1 MKQSDSSRDA
11 PTSDHKARSRTI
23 RPKRP
28 TSDATAATQ
37 PGLDT
42 SLLEA
47 LTDLREAVTRRL
59 PANQESPENKK
70 HAAAIE
76 RLMRRYFGRIET
88 AFPWGNVTAL
98 YNRHV
103 RD

>member
-1 MKQSDSSRDA
+1 MKQSDSFRDA
-11 PTSDHKARSRTI
+11 STSDPSARSRPI

-28 TSDATAATQ
+28 TSDGPAAPQ
-37 PGLDT
+37 PGADT

-59 PANQESPENKK
+59 PANQESLENKK

-103 RD
+103 KP